1 MAASPIQPGRSCVSH
16 FQKALEAC
24 PTDPGTCTVSQFQKE
39 LAAFP
44 TGKNDD
50 QVDQTTQAVNRL
62 LLSPYLDMTDD
73 VEPDE
78 FAALDEQGFV
88 YSPF

>member
-1 MAASPIQPGRSCVSH
+1 MWLPTPE
-16 FQKALEAC
+16 LC
-24 PTDPGTCTVSQFQKE
+24 PWVGDYIEE

-62 LLSPYLDMTDD
+62 LLSPYLEATDF
-73 VEPDE
+73 EPDE
-78 FAALDEQGFV
+78 FSALDEQGFV
-88 YSPF
+88 YSPY